1 MREDEIEKANSLS
14 RMKTGKSVSEHHC
27 ERDSGLSTGQEE
39 IAGKPLSGDEN
50 DEIKWE
56 TERKKPKLLLG
67 GLSLLALPEANDTVD
82 DYR

>member
-1 MREDEIEKANSLS
+1 MILWY
-14 RMKTGKSVSEHHC
+14 C

-50 DEIKWE
+50 DESKWE

-67 GLSLLALPEANDTVD
+67 GLLPLALPEANDTVD